1 MTAPRQG
8 GFTLVELMVALVAG
22 LLVSL
27 AVVAFLMS
35 SFRSNSEYIQSTRLT
50 QELRNSLD
58 IATRDLRRA
67 GYDENALAKMST
79 GAASKFARVKLDLEI
94 SPNTTPKTYSCVIYG
109 YDRPDQGA
117 CGGTPPAGGTVDTCN
132 GEIRGLRRKQVT
144 INGASIGVLEYAVSD
159 AAVTPACNGASPD
172 YSVFPA
178 TCNTTSKW
186 CLLSDP
192 SRLDISQF
200 AVTDRRVTVGTS
212 PTQVQMRNLDVTL
225 AGRVA
230 GNTEYTRGVRS
241 NVRVRSECYDSVIA
255 NCNGVP
261 AN

>member
-1 MTAPRQG
+1 MRAR

-22 LLVSL
+22 LLVSI

-35 SFRSNSEYIQSTRLT
+35 SFRSNSQYIQSTRLT

-58 IATRDLRRA
+58 IVTRDLRRA
-67 GYDENALAKMST
+67 GYDENALAKLAT
-79 GAASKFARVKLDLEI
+79 GQASKFSRIKLDLEI
-94 SPNTTPKTYSCVIYG
+94 SPNTTPKTYECVIYG

-117 CGGTPPAGGTVDTCN
+117 CGLTPPAGGTIDTCN
-132 GEIRGLRRKQVT
+132 GEVRGIRRKQVT
-144 INGASIGVLEYAVSD
+144 INGASIGVLEYAVSEGSTKPD
-159 AAVTPACNGASPD
+159 CAGASPD
-172 YSVFPA
+172 YSAFPA
-178 TCNTTSKW
+178 TCNATSKW

-200 AVTDRRVTVGTS
+200 ALTDRRFTLGSGTS
-212 PTQVQMRNLDVTL
+212 QVQMRNLDVNL

-241 NVRVRSECYDSVIA
+241 NVRIRSECYDALIS
-255 NCNGVP
+255 NCSNVP